1 LSFNLSGCNA
11 DSNDSDSKKIKEGE
25 IVYEIKYPTYKRKN
39 SILFKILPKQMITTF
54 KDNCYKNEFIFSN
67 NALALTIISDCNKK
81 QTTLSYCDGARKK
94 FTNIDSA
101 NINLL
106 LDQLPKYSKSS
117 DKIETSTFLNLPSN
131 MFELI
136 CEENQTVFDVTSSKS
151 VQINKVNWCTPFHEI
166 DDVLLNYQMTQFGI
180 DMEFNAV
187 EINEK
192 SINSSDLIID
202 SSYKIESMEKYL
214 DEIKMFFS
222 IF

>member
-1 LSFNLSGCNA
+1 MFNLSGCSA
-11 DSNDSDSKKIKEGE
+11 DSNDNDSKKIKEGE

-67 NALALTIISDCNKK
+67 KALSLTIISDCNKK
-81 QTTLSYCDGARKK
+81 QTTLSYSDGARKK
-94 FTNIDSA
+94 FTNIDTT

-106 LDQLPKYSKSS
+106 LDQLPKYTKSS
-117 DKIETSTFLNLPSN
+117 NKIVASNFLNLPSSK
-131 MFELI
+131 FELT

-151 VQINKVNWCTPFHEI
+151 IEINKVNWCTPFHEI
-166 DDVLLNYQMTQFGI
+166 EDVLLNYQMTQFGI
-180 DMEFNAV
+180 DMEFSAV
-187 EINEK
+187 EINKK
-192 SINSSDLIID
+192 SINSSELIID
-202 SSYKIESMEKYL
+202 TSYKIESMEKYL

>member
-1 LSFNLSGCNA
+1 MFNLSSCNTV
-11 DSNDSDSKKIKEGE
+11 SNDNDSKKIKEGE

-67 NALALTIISDCNKK
+67 KALSLTIISDCNTK
-81 QTTLSYCDGARKK
+81 QTTLSYSDGARKK
-94 FTNIDSA
+94 FTNIDTA

-106 LDQLPKYSKSS
+106 LAQLPKYTKSS
-117 DKIETSTFLNLPSN
+117 NKIVTSTFLNLPSSK
-131 MFELI
+131 FELT
-136 CEENQTVFDVTSSKS
+136 CEENHNVFDVISSKS
-151 VQINKVNWCTPFHEI
+151 IEINKVNWCTPFYEI
-166 DDVLLNYQMTQFGI
+166 EDVLLNYQMTQFGI
-180 DMEFNAV
+180 DMEFTAV
-187 EINEK
+187 EISKK
-192 SINSSDLIID
+192 SINPSELIID